1 VGVQYCGRSLTT
13 VGKPQS
19 PGFLLIRAI
28 DTAPSSSDEHQES
41 RCADPREVQRAL
53 TAILQSP
60 PFRSTKQMQKLLQF
74 IVSETLAGRSD
85 LLKERNIG
93 AHLFDK
99 RPDYDT
105 NSDPTV
111 RLRVAELRKR
121 LALYY
126 QGARDETVLINIP
139 SGSFRAVF
147 EWSGKHSL
155 PVPADPIREPEPLPP
170 SLEPIVL
177 PAGSG
182 IVELTAKPSRTRF
195 RWRRWWALIAVALV
209 ILTLGM
215 LRYSRSSEERA
226 FNKLWSPVL
235 ENSRTVLIGIGNNP
249 IYELSNAGEDDYY
262 KSHPRTRFQEMGL
275 HSYLPLSPGESID
288 SKYLR
293 PAVNT
298 YLTIGDVGAL
308 SDIEYILAQQH
319 IKLDIRF
326 VNDLTY
332 GDLRQNPTILI
343 GAHNNIWTLN
353 MTEDLRFGF
362 QGHSTI
368 VDRFSPQ
375 NQWTANADRSE
386 TYAIAARLLNAWN
399 GKVVVVIGGV
409 GYAATRAAGDFIV
422 DPQSILKMA
431 KSLPKDWEKK
441 NVEIVLHTSVKNQV
455 PGPAEI
461 VAAYC
466 W

>member
-1 VGVQYCGRSLTT
+1 M
-13 VGKPQS
+13 
-19 PGFLLIRAI
+19 RAI
-28 DTAPSSSDEHQES
+28 DTAPSPSDEHQES
-41 RCADPREVQRAL
+41 RRGDPREVQKAL

-74 IVSETLAGRSD
+74 IVLETLAGRSD

-155 PVPADPIREPEPLPP
+155 PVSADPIREPDPLPP
-170 SLEPIVL
+170 SLESIAP

-182 IVELTAKPSRTRF
+182 IVEPAAKPLRAKFGWS
-195 RWRRWWALIAVALV
+195 RWWALTAVALV

-215 LRYSRSSEERA
+215 LRYARSPEEQA
-226 FNKLWSPVL
+226 FNKFWSPVL

-262 KSHPRTRFQEMGL
+262 KSHPKTQFQEMGL

-293 PAVNT
+293 PAANT

-308 SDIEYILAQQH
+308 SDIEYILAQQR
-319 IKLDIRF
+319 IKLNIRF

-375 NQWTANADRSE
+375 NQWTANSDRSE
-386 TYAIAARLLNAWN
+386 TYAIAARLLKAWN

-409 GYAATRAAGDFIV
+409 GYAATRAAGEFIV

-431 KSLPKDWEKK
+431 KTLPKDWEKK

>member
-1 VGVQYCGRSLTT
+1 MRVTDSEL
-13 VGKPQS
+13 
-19 PGFLLIRAI
+19 
-28 DTAPSSSDEHQES
+28 SSDLEQLGLH
-41 RCADPREVQRAL
+41 RADPHEIEQTL
-53 TAILQSP
+53 STILQSP
-60 PFRSTKQMQKLLQF
+60 PFRSAKQMQMLLRF
-74 IVSETLAGRSD
+74 IVSETIAGHSD
-85 LLKERNIG
+85 MLKERSIG
-93 AHLFDK
+93 SHLFDK

-105 NSDPTV
+105 NSDPVV

-126 QGARDETVLINIP
+126 QGSPDEKVLINIP

-147 EWSGKHSL
+147 ERSGKSPL
-155 PVPADPIREPEPLPP
+155 PTTPEPIQNAERVLSSVVSITTPP
-170 SLEPIVL
+170 EKEIEKALS
-177 PAGSG
+177 
-182 IVELTAKPSRTRF
+182 KPSPARF
-195 RWRRWWALIAVALV
+195 GRWKWIAAVA
-209 ILTLGM
+209 TLSIVVLGIM
-215 LRYSRSSEERA
+215 RFSRSTEDQA
-226 FNKLWSPVL
+226 LNKFWAPVL

-249 IYELSNAGEDDYY
+249 IYELSNAGEDEYNKD
-262 KSHPRTRFQEMGL
+262 HPKTHFQEMGL
-275 HSYLPLSPGESID
+275 HSYPALAPGESID

-293 PAVNT
+293 PAANT

-319 IKLDIRF
+319 TKLDLRF

-332 GDLRQNPTILI
+332 GDLRQNPTVLI
-343 GAHNNIWTLN
+343 GAHNNVWTLN

-368 VDRFSPQ
+368 VDRFSPEK
-375 NQWTANADRSE
+375 QWTANSDRSE
-386 TYAIAARLLNAWN
+386 TYAIAARLLNTWN

-422 DPQSILKMA
+422 DPQSIANMA

-441 NVEIVLHTSVKNQV
+441 NVEVVLHTTVKNQV

>member
-1 VGVQYCGRSLTT
+1 VDKRRSHAGV
-13 VGKPQS
+13 PQF
-19 PGFLLIRAI
+19 PGVHHMCA
-28 DTAPSSSDEHQES
+28 TEAAPHASVEPHEPHG
-41 RCADPREVQRAL
+41 ADPHDVQQTL
-53 TAILQSP
+53 SAILQSP
-60 PFRSTKQMQKLLQF
+60 PFRSAKQMQKLLQF
-74 IVSETLAGRSD
+74 IVSETLAGHSEM
-85 LLKERNIG
+85 LKERSIG

-105 NSDPTV
+105 NSDPVV

-126 QGARDETVLINIP
+126 QGSPDEPILINIP
-139 SGSFRAVF
+139 SGSFRGVF
-147 EWSGKHSL
+147 ERSGKRH
-155 PVPADPIREPEPLPP
+155 VPLPA
-170 SLEPIVL
+170 EP
-177 PAGSG
+177 PAHAEPVSAVP
-182 IVELTAKPSRTRF
+182 ISPAAVTEIEKPVVEKARSTFRF
-195 RWRRWWALIAVALV
+195 RIWWAAFAVALV
-209 ILTLGM
+209 ILALGIF
-215 LRYSRSSEERA
+215 RFSRSPEEQA
-226 FNKLWSPVL
+226 FNSFWAPVL

-262 KSHPRTRFQEMGL
+262 KDHPKTRFQEMGL
-275 HSYLPLSPGESID
+275 HSYLPLAAGETID
-288 SKYLR
+288 SKFLH
-293 PAVNT
+293 PMANT

-319 IKLDIRF
+319 IKLDVRF
-326 VNDLTY
+326 VNDLAY

-368 VDRFSPQ
+368 VDRFTPQ
-375 NQWTANADRSE
+375 RQWTANADRSE
-386 TYAIAARLLNAWN
+386 TYGIAARLLNGWN

-409 GYAATRAAGDFIV
+409 GYAATRAAGDFIA
-422 DPQSILKMA
+422 DPQSIAKMS

-441 NVEIVLHTSVKNQV
+441 NVELVLRTTVKNQV
-455 PGPAEI
+455 PAPAEI
-461 VAAYC
+461 VAAYS

>member
-1 VGVQYCGRSLTT
+1 MHLSNAAV
-13 VGKPQS
+13 
-19 PGFLLIRAI
+19 
-28 DTAPSSSDEHQES
+28 SSEANQES
-41 RCADPREVQRAL
+41 RPADASEVQQAL
-53 TAILQSP
+53 SAILLSP
-60 PFRSTKQMQKLLQF
+60 PFRSTKQMQNLLRF
-74 IVSETLAGRSD
+74 IVSETLAGRGD

-126 QGARDETVLINIP
+126 QGARDQTVLINIP

-147 EWSGKHSL
+147 ERAGKDSL
-155 PVPADPIREPEPLPP
+155 PLPADLLRQTEPLPP
-170 SLEPIVL
+170 SAAPTIPRAESVIK
-177 PAGSG
+177 SG
-182 IVELTAKPSRTRF
+182 IENPTGKSSQARF
-195 RWRRWWALIAVALV
+195 QWQGKWWAAIPVALA
-209 ILTLGM
+209 ILAVGI
-215 LRYSRSSEERA
+215 LRNSRSPEEQA
-226 FNKLWSPVL
+226 FNKFWSPIL

-249 IYELSNAGEDDYY
+249 IYELSNAGEDEYY
-262 KSHPRTRFQEMGL
+262 KSHPKTRFQEMGL
-275 HSYLPLSPGESID
+275 HSYLPLSAGESID
-288 SKYLR
+288 SKYLH

-319 IKLDIRF
+319 TKLDIRF
-326 VNDLTY
+326 VNDLAY
-332 GDLRQNPTILI
+332 GDMRQNPTILI

-368 VDRFSPQ
+368 VDRFSPER
-375 NQWTANADRSE
+375 QWTANSDRSE
-386 TYAIAARLLNAWN
+386 TYAIAARLLNEWN

-409 GYAATRAAGDFIV
+409 GYAATRAAGDFIA
-422 DPQSILKMA
+422 DPQSIAKMA
-431 KSLPKDWEKK
+431 KSLPKAWEKK
-441 NVEIVLHTSVKNQV
+441 NVEIVLHTTVKNQV
-455 PGPAEI
+455 PGPAEV

>member
-147 EWSGKHSL
+147 EWSRKHSL

-226 FNKLWSPVL
+226 FNKFWSPVL

>member
-74 IVSETLAGRSD
+74 IVSETLAGRCD

>member
-1 VGVQYCGRSLTT
+1 MIRTT
-13 VGKPQS
+13 
-19 PGFLLIRAI
+19 
-28 DTAPSSSDEHQES
+28 DTALSTADEHQES
-41 RCADPREVQRAL
+41 RCVDPLEVQQAL
-53 TAILQSP
+53 SAILQSP
-60 PFRSTKQMQKLLQF
+60 PFRSTKQMQKLLRF
-74 IVSETLAGRSD
+74 IVLETLAGRSEM
-85 LLKERNIG
+85 LKERSIG

-126 QGARDETVLINIP
+126 QGTRGDPVLINIP

-147 EWSGKHSL
+147 ERSEKNALSMPSSL
-155 PVPADPIREPEPLPP
+155 LPEPEPMPP
-170 SLEPIVL
+170 SADSNASSAEY
-177 PAGSG
+177 G
-182 IVELTAKPSRTRF
+182 IAELVPKPSQARS
-195 RWRRWWALIAVALV
+195 RWRTWWAVIASALA
-209 ILTLGM
+209 ILSLGM
-215 LRYSRSSEERA
+215 LRFSRSPEEQA
-226 FNKLWSPVL
+226 FNRFWSPIL

-249 IYELSNAGEDDYY
+249 IYELSNAGEDEYY
-262 KSHPRTRFQEMGL
+262 RNHPKTKFQEMGL

-288 SKYLR
+288 SNHLR

-326 VNDLTY
+326 VNDLAY

-375 NQWTANADRSE
+375 NQWTANSDRSE

-399 GKVVVVIGGV
+399 GKIVIVIGGV

-422 DPQSILKMA
+422 DPESIAKMA
-431 KSLPKDWEKK
+431 KSLPKNWEKK
-441 NVEIVLHTSVKNQV
+441 NIEFVLHTTVKNQV

-461 VAAYC
+461 VATYC

>member
-375 NQWTANADRSE
+375 NQWTANSDRSE

>member
-1 VGVQYCGRSLTT
+1 MH
-13 VGKPQS
+13 
-19 PGFLLIRAI
+19 
-28 DTAPSSSDEHQES
+28 PSHAELSSEANQE
-41 RCADPREVQRAL
+41 PRPAEASEVQQTL

-60 PFRSTKQMQKLLQF
+60 PFRSTKQMQNLLRF
-74 IVSETLAGRSD
+74 IVAETLAGRAD

-105 NSDPTV
+105 NGDPTV

-126 QGARDETVLINIP
+126 QGARDEKVLINIP

-147 EWSGKHSL
+147 EWSGKDTLRGS
-155 PVPADPIREPEPLPP
+155 ADLHHEPETMQA
-170 SLEPIVL
+170 SAEPII
-177 PAGSG
+177 PSADKE
-182 IVELTAKPSRTRF
+182 IVEPVAKPSKARF
-195 RWRRWWALIAVALV
+195 RSRKLWAPIAIAVALV
-209 ILTLGM
+209 ILYVGM
-215 LRYSRSSEERA
+215 LRYSSSPEDQA
-226 FNKLWSPVL
+226 FNKFWSPVL

-249 IYELSNAGEDDYY
+249 IYELSNAGEDEYY
-262 KSHPRTRFQEMGL
+262 KNHPKTRFQEMGL

-293 PAVNT
+293 PAANT

-319 IKLDIRF
+319 IKIDVRF

-343 GAHNNIWTLN
+343 GAHNNLWTLN

-362 QGHSTI
+362 QSHSTI

-375 NQWTANADRSE
+375 NQWTANSDRSE

-399 GKVVVVIGGV
+399 GKVVMVIGGV

-422 DPQSILKMA
+422 DPQSILKMS
-431 KSLPKDWEKK
+431 KSLPKGWEKK
-441 NVEIVLHTSVKNQV
+441 NVEMVLHTTVKNQV

>member
-1 VGVQYCGRSLTT
+1 M
-13 VGKPQS
+13 
-19 PGFLLIRAI
+19 RAT

-41 RCADPREVQRAL
+41 RCVDPREVQKAL
-53 TAILQSP
+53 TSILQSS

-126 QGARDETVLINIP
+126 QGARDEKVLINIP

-147 EWSGKHSL
+147 EWSGKDPSS
-155 PVPADPIREPEPLPP
+155 VPADPIQDPEPLPP
-170 SLEPIVL
+170 SLESIDPS
-177 PAGSG
+177 PGSG
-182 IVELTAKPSRTRF
+182 FVELAAKSSKSKFPRH
-195 RWRRWWALIAVALV
+195 RWWVLVAVALAV
-209 ILTLGM
+209 LTVAM
-215 LRYSRSSEERA
+215 LRYSRSPEELA
-226 FNKLWSPVL
+226 FNKFWSPVL
-235 ENSRTVLIGIGNNP
+235 ESSRTVLIGIGSNP
-249 IYELSNAGEDDYY
+249 IYELSNAGEDEYY
-262 KSHPRTRFQEMGL
+262 KSHPKTRFQDMGL
-275 HSYLPLSPGESID
+275 HSYLPLSAGESID
-288 SKYLR
+288 NKYLR

-308 SDIEYILAQQH
+308 SDIEYILAQQR
-319 IKLDIRF
+319 IKLDVRF

-353 MTEDLRFGF
+353 MTEDLRYGF

-368 VDRFSPQ
+368 VDRSSPQ
-375 NQWTANADRSE
+375 NQWTANSDRSE

-422 DPQSILKMA
+422 DPQSISKMA

-455 PGPAEI
+455 PSPAEI

>member
-1 VGVQYCGRSLTT
+1 MHASN
-13 VGKPQS
+13 
-19 PGFLLIRAI
+19 A
-28 DTAPSSSDEHQES
+28 AASSDTNQE
-41 RCADPREVQRAL
+41 PRSVHPSDVQQTL
-53 TAILQSP
+53 SAILQSP
-60 PFRSTKQMQKLLQF
+60 PFRSTKQMQNLLRF
-74 IVSETLAGRSD
+74 IVSETLAGRGD

-126 QGARDETVLINIP
+126 QGARDEKILINIP
-139 SGSFRAVF
+139 SGCFRAVF
-147 EWSGKHSL
+147 ECSASHQL
-155 PVPADPIREPEPLPP
+155 PLTVDPLRDAEPTPPSAELIIAQPEPAVVMGDEKASPAKYA
-170 SLEPIVL
+170 SRIRWIVAAAAL
-177 PAGSG
+177 G
-182 IVELTAKPSRTRF
+182 IV
-195 RWRRWWALIAVALV
+195 ALGA
-209 ILTLGM
+209 T
-215 LRYSRSSEERA
+215 LRYFPTSDERA
-226 FNKLWSPVL
+226 FNKFWSPVL

-262 KSHPRTRFQEMGL
+262 KNHPKTKFQEMGL

-319 IKLDIRF
+319 IKLDVRF

-332 GDLRQNPTILI
+332 GDLRQNPTVLI

-353 MTEDLRFGF
+353 MTEDLRYGF
-362 QGHSTI
+362 QSHSTI

-375 NQWTANADRSE
+375 NQWTANSDRSE

-422 DPQSILKMA
+422 DPQSIAKMA
-431 KSLPKDWEKK
+431 KSLPRDWEKK
-441 NVEIVLHTSVKNQV
+441 NVELVLHTSVKNQV

>member
-226 FNKLWSPVL
+226 FNKFWSPVL

>member
-1 VGVQYCGRSLTT
+1 M
-13 VGKPQS
+13 
-19 PGFLLIRAI
+19 RAT
-28 DTAPSSSDEHQES
+28 DTASPSEIDQQELH
-41 RCADPREVQRAL
+41 RVDPHDVERTL
-53 TAILQSP
+53 SAILQSP
-60 PFRSTKQMQKLLQF
+60 PFRSAKQMQKLLRF
-74 IVSETLAGRSD
+74 IVSETLAGHSD
-85 LLKERNIG
+85 MLKERSIG
-93 AHLFDK
+93 AHLFEK

-105 NSDPTV
+105 NSDPIV

-126 QGARDETVLINIP
+126 QGSPDETVLINIP

-147 EWSGKHSL
+147 ERAGRRPQSL
-155 PVPADPIREPEPLPP
+155 IDDPRQDSELVPP
-170 SLEPIVL
+170 SVVSIS
-177 PAGSG
+177 PAATNG
-182 IVELTAKPSRTRF
+182 VEKPAAELSPSQL
-195 RWRRWWALIAVALV
+195 RRWKWWAVAAVGLL
-209 ILTLGM
+209 ILTLGFM
-215 LRYSRSSEERA
+215 RFSRSPEDEALNRFWA
-226 FNKLWSPVL
+226 PVL

-249 IYELSNAGEDDYY
+249 IYELSNAGEDAYY
-262 KSHPRTRFQEMGL
+262 KDHPKTRFQEMGL
-275 HSYLPLSPGESID
+275 HSYLPLAAGESID

-298 YLTIGDVGAL
+298 YLTIGDVGAM
-308 SDIEYILAQQH
+308 SDVEYILAQRH
-319 IKLDIRF
+319 IKLDVRF

-332 GDLRQNPTILI
+332 GDVRQNPTILI

-362 QGHSTI
+362 QGHSSI

-375 NQWTANADRSE
+375 NQWTANSDRSE

-409 GYAATRAAGDFIV
+409 GYAATRAAGDFIA
-422 DPQSILKMA
+422 DPQSMAKMA

-441 NVEIVLHTSVKNQV
+441 NIELVLHTTVKNQV

>member
-1 VGVQYCGRSLTT
+1 MHLSNAAVS
-13 VGKPQS
+13 
-19 PGFLLIRAI
+19 AE
-28 DTAPSSSDEHQES
+28 AMQES
-41 RCADPREVQRAL
+41 RPADASEVQQAL
-53 TAILQSP
+53 SAILQSP
-60 PFRSTKQMQKLLQF
+60 PFRSTKQMQNLLRF
-74 IVSETLAGRSD
+74 IVSETLAGRGD

-93 AHLFDK
+93 SHLFDK

-126 QGARDETVLINIP
+126 QGARDQTVLINIP

-147 EWSGKHSL
+147 ERAGEDSL
-155 PVPADPIREPEPLPP
+155 RQPADLLRETEPLPN
-170 SLEPIVL
+170 SAAPIIPRAETRIEK
-177 PAGSG
+177 PAEESSQ
-182 IVELTAKPSRTRF
+182 ARF
-195 RWRRWWALIAVALV
+195 QWRLKWWSAIPVALA
-209 ILTLGM
+209 ILAGGI
-215 LRYSRSSEERA
+215 LRYSRSPEEQA
-226 FNKLWSPVL
+226 FNRFWSPIL

-249 IYELSNAGEDDYY
+249 IYELSNAGEDEYY
-262 KSHPRTRFQEMGL
+262 KSHPKTRFQEMGL
-275 HSYLPLSPGESID
+275 HSYLPLSAGESID
-288 SKYLR
+288 SKYLH

-319 IKLDIRF
+319 TKLDIRF
-326 VNDLTY
+326 VNDLAY

-368 VDRFSPQ
+368 IDRFSPER
-375 NQWTANADRSE
+375 QWTANSDRSE
-386 TYAIAARLLNAWN
+386 TYAIAARLLNEWN

-409 GYAATRAAGDFIV
+409 GYAATRAAGDFIA
-422 DPQSILKMA
+422 DPQSIAKMA
-431 KSLPKDWEKK
+431 KSLPEDWEKK
-441 NVEIVLHTSVKNQV
+441 NVEIVLHTTVKNQV
-455 PGPAEI
+455 PGPAEV